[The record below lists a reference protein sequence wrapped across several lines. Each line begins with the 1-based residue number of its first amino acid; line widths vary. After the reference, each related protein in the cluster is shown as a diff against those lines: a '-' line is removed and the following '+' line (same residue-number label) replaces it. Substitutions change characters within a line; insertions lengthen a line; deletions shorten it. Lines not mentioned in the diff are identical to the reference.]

1 MAVEVHDGGGMS
13 ITGDDIDRFRWVT
26 VKHALA
32 LEVNTGIMVRSRSIL
47 PVAKQIVEQFGL
59 KPARTK
65 VLVLAQLTDLL
76 DRVWDN
82 STILE

>member
-13 ITGDDIDRFRWVT
+13 ITGDDIDRFRWIT

-32 LEVNTGIMVRSRSIL
+32 LEVHTGMMVRSRSIL
-47 PVAKQIVEQFGL
+47 PVAKQVVEQFGL

-65 VLVLAQLTDLL
+65 VLVLAQLTELL
-76 DRVWDN
+76 ERV
-82 STILE
+82 

>member
-32 LEVNTGIMVRSRSIL
+32 LEVNTGIMIKGRSVL
-47 PVAKQIVEQFGL
+47 PVAKQVVEQFGL

-65 VLVLAQLTDLL
+65 LDVLTQLTDLL
-76 DRVWDN
+76 ERV
-82 STILE
+82 

>member
-1 MAVEVHDGGGMS
+1 MAVEMHDGGGMS
-13 ITGDDIDRFRWVT
+13 ITGQDIDRFRWIT

-32 LEVNTGIMVRSRSIL
+32 LEVHTGIMVGSRSIL

-65 VLVLAQLTDLL
+65 VLVLGQLTELL
-76 DRVWDN
+76 ERV
-82 STILE
+82 

>member
-13 ITGDDIDRFRWVT
+13 ITGDDIDRLRWIT

-32 LEVNTGIMVRSRSIL
+32 LEVHTGIMVRSRSIL

-65 VLVLAQLTDLL
+65 VLVLGQLTELL
-76 DRVWDN
+76 ERV
-82 STILE
+82 

>member
-1 MAVEVHDGGGMS
+1 MAVEMHDGGGMS
-13 ITGDDIDRFRWVT
+13 ITGQDIDRLRWIT

-47 PVAKQIVEQFGL
+47 PVAKQVVEQFGL

-65 VLVLAQLTDLL
+65 VLVLTQLTDLL
-76 DRVWDN
+76 ERV
-82 STILE
+82 